1 MMNKPS
7 VFDHSYFLLA
17 SILCALQEYSR
28 HWGKT
33 ASLLNRLLAFS
44 PFFALLAL
52 AVVTRDVTL
61 IVIVGAVMM
70 VTVVFTTA
78 SDKWGT
84 YLAEKLQEYLREL
97 ESVARQAAQVI
108 SNLPP
113 VEKIRPTKID
123 FTSAILPLAP
133 PPPRTPRRL
142 AV

>member
-1 MMNKPS
+1 MIKKPS
-7 VFDHSYFLLA
+7 VTAQYYFLFA
-17 SILCALQEYSR
+17 SILCALQECSR

-33 ASLLNRLLAFS
+33 ASLFNKLLAFS

-52 AVVTRDVTL
+52 AGVTRDATL

-97 ESVARQAAQVI
+97 EFAARKAAQVV
-108 SNLPP
+108 SNLPYM
-113 VEKIRPTKID
+113 EKIRLPKID
-123 FTSAILPLAP
+123 FTSAILPVAL
-133 PPPRTPRRL
+133 PPPRRF
-142 AV
+142 A